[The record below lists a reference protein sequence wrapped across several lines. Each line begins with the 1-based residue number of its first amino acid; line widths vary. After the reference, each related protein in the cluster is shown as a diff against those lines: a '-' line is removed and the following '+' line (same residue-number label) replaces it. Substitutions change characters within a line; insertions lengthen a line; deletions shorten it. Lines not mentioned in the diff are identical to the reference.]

1 MDNKH
6 KSVRMEN
13 TSPCRENRRVVC
25 IFGFAH
31 NRKFQSY
38 REIESTH
45 EFEVN
50 GRDGIVG
57 YRDILTYGRSEDNRI
72 DEFHSGL
79 RNSNGKLVEL

>member
-31 NRKFQSY
+31 NRKFQSCG
-38 REIESTH
+38 EIESAH
-45 EFEVN
+45 EFEFSVIYVL
-50 GRDGIVG
+50 G
-57 YRDILTYGRSEDNRI
+57 DIR
-72 DEFHSGL
+72 
-79 RNSNGKLVEL
+79 